1 MIGNVRGPLRFS
13 CVWPPHA
20 TVNSLQLNQQM
31 IKQGVCGSQYLIES
45 RAALQKKKKLNK
57 KFKNNSVT
65 GNTPNWSY
73 WKMWQAAEH
82 SPCCHRLLFL
92 SGVICEVTILV
103 FSGKCQSALGFKHMM
118 YTVSCWSSFCNTL
131 AVLLLFLLPQEEL
144 WTLC

>member
-1 MIGNVRGPLRFS
+1 MCLASTCYCELPTTEPADDQARGLWLSVPDR
-13 CVWPPHA
+13 
-20 TVNSLQLNQQM
+20 
-31 IKQGVCGSQYLIES
+31 KQGSPS
-45 RAALQKKKKLNK
+45 KKKKLNK